1 MVVCLF
7 IVITFF
13 VLLVLFSVVNYYVA
27 NKALI
32 KQKRIQVYCSLVMCA
47 ICSIV
52 PSVLVWLEFGA
63 FKYFVYSIM
72 LFMLSF
78 FMVLFIGIV
87 YDLASFIVN
96 SLKFSAFMKKNKR
109 S

>member
-13 VLLVLFSVVNYYVA
+13 VLLILFSVVNYYVA

-87 YDLASFIVN
+87 YDLASMISRTNLYEKF
-96 SLKFSAFMKKNKR
+96 LKKK
-109 S
+109 